1 MGYWSLVYRIVR
13 ATIRAGLTSMAY
25 KSAIAK
31 EDDFILKSNIY
42 EKTNGCFPNKYS
54 ITRKRL
60 DKNTLNA
67 KRTHRHARTVREALF
82 AEYRRDYGDDW
93 PL

>member
-1 MGYWSLVYRIVR
+1 
-13 ATIRAGLTSMAY
+13 MAY

-42 EKTNGCFPNKYS
+42 EKTNGYFPNEYS
-54 ITRKRL
+54 ITMKKL
-60 DKNTLNA
+60 NKNTLNA
-67 KRTHRHARTVREALF
+67 KRTHNHARTVREALF